1 MSQLSADSRHDRYSA
16 LACGWTL
23 SALEPE
29 DEVGFV
35 SHLADCP
42 LCERTVV
49 ETTRTMADLA
59 TALPDAGPPPELRGR
74 LLAAIAAE
82 TPIRPRVSSDAPA
95 LPRVSTDA
103 PALPGEPRVSTD
115 APVRPRVSAD
125 APALPG
131 EPPATRPAPA
141 RLARRDAAGEQRRP
155 RRRGGRLVA
164 ATAAA
169 AAALAGLAAWNVALN
184 DDRAELQ
191 RELAQRQATIDRLS
205 EGTPARVAA
214 LRAADGSGRR
224 LATVLLR
231 SRGVEVVAE
240 ALPPNDAATST
251 YVLWGLRSRGDT
263 APVALGTFDVSRNG
277 GRVSVLRA
285 TGSTAAFPVLALT
298 REPGRTPPPTRG
310 TLLGIGDVAG

>member
-16 LACGWTL
+16 LACGWAL

-82 TPIRPRVSSDAPA
+82 TP
-95 LPRVSTDA
+95 
-103 PALPGEPRVSTD
+103 
-115 APVRPRVSAD
+115 VRPRVSTG
-125 APALPG
+125 APDLPG

-141 RLARRDAAGEQRRP
+141 RLARRDAAGEQP
-155 RRRGGRLVA
+155 RRRRRTGRLVA
-164 ATAAA
+164 ATVAA

-285 TGSTAAFPVLALT
+285 TGSTAAYPVLALT